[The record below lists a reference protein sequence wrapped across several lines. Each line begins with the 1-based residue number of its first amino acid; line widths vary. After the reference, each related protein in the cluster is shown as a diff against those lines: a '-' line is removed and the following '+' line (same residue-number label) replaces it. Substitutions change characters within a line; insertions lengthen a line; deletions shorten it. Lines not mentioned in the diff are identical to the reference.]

1 MITNAINSSKRAQ
14 CWSAESKFPFLII
27 LTFLTSALLISGCAT
42 APPLSQFEN
51 SLITNDPQKASVV
64 IYRSTEES
72 WIHRVFIDVHVDEH
86 PFMRLI
92 RGEYIQ
98 IYLPVGRHRI
108 KVDYPRYSGDVNDDA
123 EDQKMIDLK
132 PGDVLYMEIVPSFKG
147 WTWGCVVT
155 YFPMCVPL
163 PGPKVDLFLKTEE
176 DARKVMGKAVDREL
190 LRERRMI
197 HQR

>member
-1 MITNAINSSKRAQ
+1 M
-14 CWSAESKFPFLII
+14 
-27 LTFLTSALLISGCAT
+27 
-42 APPLSQFEN
+42 
-51 SLITNDPQKASVV
+51 
-64 IYRSTEES
+64 
-72 WIHRVFIDVHVDEH
+72 FIDVYVDEH

-108 KVDYPRYSGDVNDDA
+108 KVDYPRYSAASHDT

-132 PGDVLYMEIVPSFKG
+132 PGDVLYMEIVPSFEG
-147 WTWGCVVT
+147 WTWGCAVT

-197 HQR
+197 H